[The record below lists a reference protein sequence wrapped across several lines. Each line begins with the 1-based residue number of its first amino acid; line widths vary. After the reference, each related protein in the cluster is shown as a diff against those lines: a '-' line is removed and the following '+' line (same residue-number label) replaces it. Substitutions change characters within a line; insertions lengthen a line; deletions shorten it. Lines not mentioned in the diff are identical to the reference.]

1 MIAEKKQC
9 LLKYLDYYEG
19 KVDNEWGPLS
29 EQATKD
35 FQNVE
40 GIQPDGVFGDGTLA
54 QVLDAVYHGRF
65 KPQTEA
71 TPDTETP
78 TVDTS
83 GTNTGDANIPAWWK
97 DIKYFIRDE
106 FRCPCGKW
114 CNGYPVEP
122 SEKLVRF
129 MDAMREDFGKAV
141 IVVPPDGHSGG
152 SGVRCQTYNDSLK
165 GSVTNSYHT
174 TGKAADFSAPGV
186 GASTIESYLAAALSA
201 GRIRYWYRISSGNYH
216 VDVY

>member
-1 MIAEKKQC
+1 MKAEQKQC
-9 LLKYLDYYEG
+9 LLKYLGYYEG
-19 KVDNEWGPLS
+19 DVDDQWGPLS
-29 EQATKD
+29 EQATED
-35 FQNVE
+35 FQSAE
-40 GIQPDGVFGDGTLA
+40 GLKPDRVFGDGTLA
-54 QVLDAVYHGRF
+54 QALDAVYHGRF
-65 KPQTEA
+65 KQTKATSEPDNPATDTPVTNDSNTEA
-71 TPDTETP
+71 
-78 TVDTS
+78 
-83 GTNTGDANIPAWWK
+83 PAWWK
-97 DIKYFIRDE
+97 DIKYFSRDE

-129 MDAMREDFGKAV
+129 MDTMRGYFGRPV

-186 GASTIESYLAAALSA
+186 GASTIESYLTAAQAA
-201 GRIRYWYRISSGNYH
+201 GKIRYWYCISAGNYH